1 MNYIYS
7 NLPLITRILQV
18 ILQEMF
24 APSCSLQLCKKIAG
38 NGHFLFQP
46 NYYTFFNG
54 SSCRVVSRY
63 FSIVALGCVPL
74 GELCCVKVMA
84 SHLENICKVS

>member
-38 NGHFLFQP
+38 MVIF
-46 NYYTFFNG
+46 
-54 SSCRVVSRY
+54 Y
-63 FSIVALGCVPL
+63 FSLTITHSSTVLHVG
-74 GELCCVKVMA
+74 
-84 SHLENICKVS
+84 